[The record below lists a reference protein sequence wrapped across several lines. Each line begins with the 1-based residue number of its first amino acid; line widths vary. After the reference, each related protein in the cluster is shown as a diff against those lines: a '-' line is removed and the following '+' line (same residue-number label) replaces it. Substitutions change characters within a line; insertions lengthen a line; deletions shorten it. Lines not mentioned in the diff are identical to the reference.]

1 MSEALDFSRYAPAR
15 SRPQLA
21 WDNDKPQEHDDL
33 ALAIAALR
41 NCVRIIPLAVCVI
54 AAITTNRARDRF
66 DRLMQSLVVSW
77 AAAGS
82 GWGVA
87 IGLAATLILTR

>member
-15 SRPQLA
+15 PQLA
-21 WDNDKPQEHDDL
+21 WDNAGLQQLDDL
-33 ALAIAALR
+33 ETAMSALR
-41 NCVRIIPLAVCVI
+41 SSLRIIPLAVRVI
-54 AAITTNRARDRF
+54 AAITANRARHRCN
-66 DRLMQSLVVSW
+66 RLMQSLVVSW
-77 AAAGS
+77 ATAGA